1 MKYFKYSY
9 VLFLLLLISFYI
21 SPKEVYAHG
30 SMVNPVSRIY
40 NCFLENPEDPKSDAC
55 KEAVAVGGKQAL
67 YDWNG
72 VNQGNAN
79 DMHRDIIPD
88 GELCGGGQEL
98 FKGLNL
104 ARDDWFTNNISP
116 DSNDNIQ
123 FVFRATAP
131 HSTKYFDF
139 YITKDVY
146 NPTDPLKWS
155 DLEATP
161 FCSISEVELNNG
173 NYFMNCPFPSNKSG
187 KHLIYNIWQRDDS
200 PEAFY
205 TCIDVNIVD
214 DVVVFPFKSIGQIRA
229 LQDLSIGDK
238 VKFRL
243 FDENFSDLETII
255 LEIGQNQISAN
266 EWAFALANK
275 INGESQVA
283 KTGVLNNNGEI
294 VPVKNSQENVVYI
307 PTDSNYTFQIDIE
320 MIDNPGGGEGNCDC
334 CENTN
339 PEIEIDFTYPE
350 GMGSYKP
357 GTVVKAGDGNLYE
370 CRPFPFSGWCNGV
383 DFYYEPGSGLAW
395 QDAWIKQN

>member
-1 MKYFKYSY
+1 MKYFS
-9 VLFLLLLISFYI
+9 LFLLILLIFCFSI
-21 SPKEVYAHG
+21 HDVSAHG
-30 SMVNPVSRIY
+30 TFTEPVSRIY
-40 NCFLENPEDPKSDAC
+40 KCFLENPENPISDAC

-79 DMHRDIIPD
+79 DMHMDVIPD

-161 FCSISEVELNNG
+161 FCSINEVELNNG

-187 KHLIYNIWQRDDS
+187 KHLIYNIWQRHDS

-205 TCIDVNIVD
+205 TCIDVNIVG
-214 DVVVFPFKSIGQIRA
+214 DVIVFPFKSIGQIRA

-307 PTDSNYTFQIDIE
+307 PTDLNYTFQIDIE

-334 CENTN
+334 CENPN

-370 CRPFPFSGWCNGV
+370 CRPYPFSGWCNGV